1 MATELK
7 NKLNQILNEKTTKII
22 PENIKDGVTIF
33 DVTGTLEE
41 GVDTS
46 DANAT
51 ANDIVTNKTAYVNG
65 QKLTGT
71 YTGIVPTGTKQITEN
86 GTVDVSNFAN
96 AEVNV
101 SGAIE
106 GSYAILDFTNI
117 KLFSLAGAAKE
128 ISDLDLSNLTNA
140 NDSFYNMSN
149 LQKIGK
155 IKSSS
160 SLKKT
165 VRMFAA
171 CMSLKNLDL
180 TQLIT
185 SSVTDMNNMFQSCS
199 KLENINFGIFDTSLV
214 TNMYRMFYSCGKLT
228 YIKQLNTN
236 SVTNMSEMFV
246 NCTSLSNESLNNILG
261 MCIGATSYTGTKTLA
276 YLGLTSN
283 QATICQS
290 LSNWDAFVASGWTT
304 GY

>member
-101 SGAIE
+101 SGGKNTQFIVSTSAYNTTTYYYKTGLKITVGKTGTYKITWKVRRENTNGISGSQIYINNVAYGTAIE
-106 GSYAILDFTNI
+106 TWQYDTYYKNGSETQA
-117 KLFSLAGAAKE
+117 
-128 ISDLDLSNLTNA
+128 
-140 NDSFYNMSN
+140 
-149 LQKIGK
+149 
-155 IKSSS
+155 SSTS
-160 SLKKT
+160 TKMQNVNVLEH
-165 VRMFAA
+165 VP
-171 CMSLKNLDL
+171 L
-180 TQLIT
+180 TQGQEVEIYAKT
-185 SSVTDMNNMFQSCS
+185 YSS
-199 KLENINFGIFDTSLV
+199 GA
-214 TNMYRMFYSCGKLT
+214 
-228 YIKQLNTN
+228 YIYA
-236 SVTNMSEMFV
+236 EAIII
-246 NCTSLSNESLNNILG
+246 EEE
-261 MCIGATSYTGTKTLA
+261 
-276 YLGLTSN
+276 
-283 QATICQS
+283 
-290 LSNWDAFVASGWTT
+290 
-304 GY
+304 